1 MKGSDRAVIKGVT
14 EENEK
19 GLSESIHRQAESEKV
34 TNEGAEI
41 EWEAE
46 SDEEFEDDGPLIH
59 IENGDDLRESC
70 KQQ

>member
-1 MKGSDRAVIKGVT
+1 MKGSDRAVIKGPM

-19 GLSESIHRQAESEKV
+19 GLSESMRRTNGEEV
-34 TNEGAEI
+34 THEGAES

-46 SDEEFEDDGPLIH
+46 SDEEFEDDGPLIQ